1 MSNITISGTPGSGK
15 STIAELLQDHVSL
28 EYVYSGMIFRQ
39 LAEEYNM
46 SLAEF
51 GRYCETHDEI
61 DQRLDKKQVAILKQ
75 GNVLLEGRLAG
86 WLATLNKISAFK
98 IWIDADIMIRAQ
110 RIVKREG
117 GRMNEQ
123 YNKLVERQQSEQ
135 KRYKKYYDIDV
146 TDTSIYDII
155 IDSSHKTPEEILTI
169 ILTNIE
175 QEKFNIKK

>member
-15 STIAELLQDHVSL
+15 STIAELLQDHVTL

-39 LAEEYNM
+39 LAEEYDM

-51 GRYCETHDEI
+51 GKYCENHDDI
-61 DQRLDKKQVAILKQ
+61 DRRLDEKQISILKQ

-86 WLATLNKISAFK
+86 WLAKLNDISAFK
-98 IWIDADIMIRAQ
+98 IWIDADVMIRAQ

-117 GRMNEQ
+117 GSVDEQ
-123 YNKLVERQQSEQ
+123 YNKLVERQKSEY

-146 TDTSIYDII
+146 TDTSIYDLT
-155 IDSSHKTPEEILTI
+155 IDSSYKTPEEILNI
-169 ILTNIE
+169 ILSNLKQTDII
-175 QEKFNIKK
+175 IK